1 MKTRFLK
8 AHPELVLSPETALR
22 DAMGVVTR
30 DDGGIALVCDRDRRL
45 LGIVVD
51 ADMRNALLR
60 GAAPETP
67 ISEVMNAKPLVAE
80 SDVDDQSLN
89 DLFDRQRRAFIPVVD
104 QQKRLVGLARM
115 ADYLK
120 VPRSLDNWVVVMA
133 GGQGTRL
140 RPFTSDCPKP
150 MMRIGDK
157 PLLEL
162 VIERM
167 IAHYSLN
174 RFVFSVNYLGDQ
186 IKDHFGDGRRFG
198 ATIKYVSEPTALGTA
213 GALSLIPFKFE
224 RPFIVMNGDLLT
236 KVNFRA
242 LLDFHEQ
249 ERNVGTMCVREY
261 DFQVPYGVVQLQ
273 DNKLAGLIEKPVHRV
288 FVNAGIYALQPD
300 TLLRLKPGERRDM
313 PDLFEEVRREST
325 QAIGCFP
332 IQEYWLDIGK
342 IEDYQRALQEYD
354 THYLPS

>member
-1 MKTRFLK
+1 MKTQYLK
-8 AHPELVLSPETALR
+8 AHPELVVGEKATLR
-22 DAMGVVTR
+22 EAMDIVTR
-30 DDGGIALVCDRDRRL
+30 ADGGIALVCDGDRRL

-60 GAAPETP
+60 GATPEAPVAE
-67 ISEVMNAKPLVAE
+67 IMNAKPLVAQA
-80 SDVDDQSLN
+80 DIDDQGLN
-89 DLFDRQRRAFIPVVD
+89 DLFDRQRRAFVPVVD
-104 QQKRLVGLARM
+104 AQRRLVGLARM

-120 VPRSLDNWVVVMA
+120 VPRPLDNWVVVMA

-140 RPFTSDCPKP
+140 RPFTNDCPKP

-167 IAHYSLN
+167 IGSYSLN

-186 IKDHFGDGRRFG
+186 IKDYFGDGRRFG
-198 ATIKYVSEPTALGTA
+198 ATIEYVSEPTALGTA
-213 GALSLIPFKFE
+213 GALSLIPFKLE

-242 LLDFHEQ
+242 LLDFHEHD
-249 ERNVGTMCVREY
+249 RNAGTMCVREY

-273 DNKLAGLIEKPVHRV
+273 DNKLAGLVEKPVHRF

-300 TLLRLKPGERRDM
+300 ILSRLKPGERRDM
-313 PDLFEEVRREST
+313 PDLFEEVRREAPK
-325 QAIGCFP
+325 AIGCFP